1 MMDSDFQT
9 SSNRPLKIFMAAGEV
24 SSDRQAGHLAR
35 KLLQQRGD
43 AQLFG
48 CGGGAMHAA
57 GVDVRVETAQYGCI
71 GVQESARFSK
81 PLHRAMSDLSNLVR
95 SEKPDL
101 AVLVD
106 SEHFNGHVAS
116 FLNRQ
121 QIPFVYYFPPQVWLW
136 GRWRARAVAKRS
148 RLIIPAFPAEV
159 DIYRSK
165 GGRVQWC
172 GHPLLDLV
180 KPEENHPEIFSEL
193 GLDSRLPSMA
203 IMPGSRAQ
211 ELEELAPAML
221 AAASRIKQRHPQLQ
235 LILPVAAPHLLPRLQ
250 EEIAAAHLTADIKI
264 IERHVYTCLSRCEV
278 VMLSSGTATLE
289 AALLGVPMVV
299 AYRVKPLTYFVARR
313 VVSTRFIAMPNILL
327 DERIVPELIQK
338 DFSVERLVAETLDI
352 LENKDRRQWMRN
364 RLQRIPPLLGTQG
377 AIGRAASLVL
387 DEAAVAPISRQT
399 S

>member
-1 MMDSDFQT
+1 
-9 SSNRPLKIFMAAGEV
+9 MAAGEV

-35 KLLQQRGD
+35 KLLLQRGD

-48 CGGGAMHAA
+48 CGGGAMQGA

-71 GVQESARFSK
+71 GMQESARFSK
-81 PLHRAMSDLSNLVR
+81 PLHRAMSDISTLVR

-116 FLNRQ
+116 FLNQ
-121 QIPFVYYFPPQVWLW
+121 QRIPFVYYFPPQVWLW

-148 RLIIPAFPAEV
+148 RLIIPAFLAEV

-180 KPEENHPEIFSEL
+180 KPEADHEKIFREF
-193 GLDSRLPSMA
+193 GLDPSLPTMA

-211 ELEELAPAML
+211 ELEELAPSLL
-221 AAASRIKQRHPQLQ
+221 AAARQIKQRHPQLQ
-235 LILPVAAPHLLPRLQ
+235 LILPVAAPHLLTRLQ
-250 EEIAAAHLTADIKI
+250 QEIAAAQLTADIKI
-264 IERHVYTCLSRCEV
+264 IDQHVYTCLSRCEV

-289 AALLGVPMVV
+289 VALLGVPMVV

-327 DERIVPELIQK
+327 DEPIVPELIQK
-338 DFSVERLVAETLDI
+338 DLTVERLVAETVQI
-352 LENKDRRQWMRN
+352 LENPERRTWMRKHL
-364 RLQRIPPLLGTQG
+364 RRIPPLLGTQG
-377 AIGRAASLVL
+377 AISRAASLVL
-387 DEAAVAPISRQT
+387 DEASIAPAARQT

>member
-1 MMDSDFQT
+1 MD
-9 SSNRPLKIFMAAGEV
+9 
-24 SSDRQAGHLAR
+24 
-35 KLLQQRGD
+35 
-43 AQLFG
+43 
-48 CGGGAMHAA
+48 
-57 GVDVRVETAQYGCI
+57 
-71 GVQESARFSK
+71 
-81 PLHRAMSDLSNLVR
+81 DLSALVR

-106 SEHFNGHVAS
+106 SEHFNGHVAA
-116 FLNRQ
+116 FLNQ
-121 QIPFVYYFPPQVWLW
+121 QRIPFVYYFPPQVWLW

-148 RLIIPAFPAEV
+148 RLIIPAFLAEV

-180 KPEENHPEIFSEL
+180 KPEENHREILLKL
-193 GLDSRLPSMA
+193 GMNPSLPIMA
-203 IMPGSRAQ
+203 IMPGSRVQ

-235 LILPVAAPHLLPRLQ
+235 LILPVAAPHLRPRLQ
-250 EEIAAAHLTADIKI
+250 KEIAVAQLTADIKI
-264 IERHVYTCLSRCEV
+264 IEQQHVYTCLSRCEV

-289 AALLGVPMVV
+289 VALLGVPMVV

-327 DERIVPELIQK
+327 DEPVVPELIQK
-338 DFSVERLVAETLDI
+338 DLSVERLVTETLDI
-352 LENKDRRQWMRN
+352 LENTDRRNWMRN
-364 RLQRIPPLLGTQG
+364 HLQRIPPLLGTQG

-387 DEAAVAPISRQT
+387 DEAAVAPASQPG